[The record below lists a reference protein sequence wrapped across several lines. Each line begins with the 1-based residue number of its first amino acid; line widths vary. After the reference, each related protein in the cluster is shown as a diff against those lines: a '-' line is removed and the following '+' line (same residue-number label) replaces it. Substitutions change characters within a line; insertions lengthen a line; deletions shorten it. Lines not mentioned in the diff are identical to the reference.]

1 MCMSVLPNVC
11 KCAACERPVTSNVRS
26 LWIPWN
32 WHYDHDCFEPHGGLW
47 ESRSSVRLTNASALT
62 TQPPLQPR
70 LGGKGLE
77 GRDEGG
83 GKGTDNTRVQV
94 PMETRIKCCFL
105 SCELPDVGAET
116 QAQAAKSI
124 KNCETHLP
132 APNFFCYLSVYE

>member
-1 MCMSVLPNVC
+1 MYV
-11 KCAACERPVTSNVRS
+11 CAACERPVISNVRS

-32 WHYDHDCFEPHGGLW
+32 WHYDRFEPHGGLW
-47 ESRSSVRLTNASALT
+47 ESRSSVRLTNANTLT

-124 KNCETHLP
+124 KNCETTSQP
-132 APNFFCYLSVYE
+132 QISFAICLSMNEIVSCHPS